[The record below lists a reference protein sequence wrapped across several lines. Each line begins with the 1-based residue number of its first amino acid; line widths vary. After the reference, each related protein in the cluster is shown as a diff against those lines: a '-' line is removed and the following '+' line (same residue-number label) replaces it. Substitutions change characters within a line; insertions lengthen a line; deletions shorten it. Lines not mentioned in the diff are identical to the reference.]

1 MTTIYN
7 RALPS
12 FSPNFNTDVSLK
24 VCVLYTCH
32 MEVSIFHH
40 LGLDSLRFSD
50 SKRRQREAATNNG
63 QKKSLDISRTKV
75 SKALK
80 ISRNLQS
87 SPTRLKLNKTL
98 KHPYLTLKSNL
109 SKRVQLFTGCLI
121 LSIFFVICT
130 LILCSLLYFVQG
142 ELTTMN

>member
-32 MEVSIFHH
+32 MEVSIFYHP
-40 LGLDSLRFSD
+40 GLDSLRFSD

-63 QKKSLDISRTKV
+63 QKKSQDISG
-75 SKALK
+75 L
-80 ISRNLQS
+80 RNLQES
-87 SPTRLKLNKTL
+87 PVFPTRLKRNKTL
-98 KHPYLTLKSNL
+98 KQDYKMTDFIHFFCNMYFDIMLSFILRPRGTDDYELVTIKSEIVCELL
-109 SKRVQLFTGCLI
+109 S
-121 LSIFFVICT
+121 
-130 LILCSLLYFVQG
+130 
-142 ELTTMN
+142 M

>member
-1 MTTIYN
+1 LLFRKEKLEKKRQKN
-7 RALPS
+7 PAG
-12 FSPNFNTDVSLK
+12 
-24 VCVLYTCH
+24 
-32 MEVSIFHH
+32 IFYH

-75 SKALK
+75 SQALK

-121 LSIFFVICT
+121 LSIFFCNMYFDIM
-130 LILCSLLYFVQG
+130 LSFILRPRGTDDYELVTIKSEIVCELLS
-142 ELTTMN
+142 M

>member
-75 SKALK
+75 SQALK

-87 SPTRLKLNKTL
+87 SPTRLKRNKTL
-98 KHPYLTLKSNL
+98 KQDYKMTDFIHFFCNMYFDIMLSFILRPRGTDDYELVTIKSEIVCELL
-109 SKRVQLFTGCLI
+109 S
-121 LSIFFVICT
+121 
-130 LILCSLLYFVQG
+130 
-142 ELTTMN
+142 M